1 MQEQVFFGLTT
12 KLQLILLLDIVKAHF
27 EKVRFSALSA
37 FLYSIPLMF
46 NLPQKAK

>member
-1 MQEQVFFGLTT
+1 MQQQVFFELTT
-12 KLQLILLLDIVKAHF
+12 ELQLILPLDIVKAYF
-27 EKVRFSALSA
+27 VKITFSALSA

>member
-1 MQEQVFFGLTT
+1 MQEQFFFAPTT
-12 KLQLILLLDIVKAHF
+12 KLQLILLLDIVKALF
-27 EKVRFSALSA
+27 VKITFSALSV